1 MRALEVVLAVLMVLI
16 LWHSVAVAALG
27 RLQIARVIG
36 GLS

>member
-1 MRALEVVLAVLMVLI
+1 MRGLEAVLAALMALI
-16 LWHSVAVAALG
+16 LWPSVAVAALG